1 MQYNLYLYCNDNPV
15 NNTDP
20 SGHFAFSALAVA
32 GLIAVG
38 AVVGGAVGAYTSA
51 ASDSNIKIGIIEGAL
66 LGGAGTAC
74 ALLVPEAIEVIVSYM
89 ARVGLATAAIPVIK
103 SLAVP
108 LTVGV
113 ASAAGGGIDYG
124 FQLYG
129 QKDEDLKVIDKSR
142 IIKTGIESGI
152 CAAIPAITG
161 SYFAAFGTGLVW
173 GDTEEDW
180 MNCRVENGKYIGV
193 GDKSKLSD
201 IIRIFKEWNDENI
214 RLFF

>member
-20 SGHFAFSALAVA
+20 SEHFAFFALAVA

-38 AVVGGAVGAYTSA
+38 AFVGGAVGAYTSA
-51 ASDSNIKIGIIEGAL
+51 ASDSNIKIGIIEGAF
-66 LGGAGTAC
+66 
-74 ALLVPEAIEVIVSYM
+74 
-89 ARVGLATAAIPVIK
+89 
-103 SLAVP
+103 VP

-124 FQLYG
+124 FQFYG

-142 IIKTGIESGI
+142 IIKTGIETGI

-173 GDTEEDW
+173 GEGSILVGFGDSIY
-180 MNCRVENGKYIGV
+180 NYIF
-193 GDKSKLSD
+193 GD
-201 IIRIFKEWNDENI
+201 
-214 RLFF
+214 